1 MSSLRSALEELAGE
15 ELALASDEELTE
27 GLREIER
34 AAGALEA
41 ERARRVAEI
50 ARRRRYAEQ
59 GYLSATAYLRDL
71 LGVSGPRA
79 ARYVRWARALS
90 RMPLAAAALGRGE
103 VSAQAVE
110 VLMRAAEAHAE
121 PFARSEEL
129 LVRIA
134 AELPVGDLVRA
145 VAHFSALADAQ
156 APEREAERR
165 FAARR
170 LHVSPTLGGM
180 VRIDGD
186 LDPETGQVVL
196 AALRAE
202 VDAQVRGPEDH
213 RTPAQRRA
221 DALAEIC
228 RAYLDRAD
236 RPAVGGERPHV
247 LVTVDLAALLR
258 SAPGRCELPDTG
270 PISPEQARRLAC
282 DAGVSRVITD
292 GPSQVLDLGRRTAV
306 VPPALRRALVVRDGG
321 CAFPGCGR
329 PPGWCDA
336 HHVVHWADG
345 GPTALA
351 NLVLLCRPHH
361 RLVHHGFRVR
371 MREGRPVFHRPDGT
385 VMPSR
390 PGLDPAEAPEGRAP
404 P

>member
-1 MSSLRSALEELAGE
+1 MSGLRSALEELAGE
-15 ELALASDEELTE
+15 DLASVPDEELAE
-27 GLREIER
+27 GLRELER
-34 AAGALEA
+34 ATGALEA

-59 GYLSATAYLRDL
+59 GYLSAAPYLRDL
-71 LGVSGPRA
+71 LGVSASRA
-79 ARYVRWARALS
+79 ARYLRWARALS
-90 RMPLAAAALGRGE
+90 RMPRAAAALVRGD
-103 VSAQAVE
+103 VGTQAAE
-110 VLMRAAEAHAE
+110 VLMRAAEAHPE
-121 PFARSEEL
+121 PYARSEDL

-145 VAHFSALADAQ
+145 VAHFAALADAG

-165 FAARR
+165 FVARR
-170 LHVSPTLGGM
+170 LHVSPTLDGM

-228 RAYLDRAD
+228 RGYLDRTD
-236 RPAVGGERPHV
+236 RPTVGGERPHV
-247 LVTVDLAALLR
+247 LVTVDLAALVR
-258 SAPGRCELPDTG
+258 SAPGRCQLADGG

-306 VPPALRRALVVRDGG
+306 VPPGLRRALVVRDGG

-361 RLVHHGFRVR
+361 RLVHHGFRVG
-371 MREGRPVFHRPDGT
+371 MREGRPVFHHPDGT
-385 VMPSR
+385 EMVRR
-390 PGLDPAEAPEGRAP
+390 PGVDAAGAPEGRAP